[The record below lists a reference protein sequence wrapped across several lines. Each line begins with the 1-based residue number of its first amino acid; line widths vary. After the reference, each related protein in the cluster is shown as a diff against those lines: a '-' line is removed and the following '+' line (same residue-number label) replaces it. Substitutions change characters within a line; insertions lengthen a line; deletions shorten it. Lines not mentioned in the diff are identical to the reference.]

1 MPLVHNRSLFGSD
14 AATHQSI
21 AAFNVISLEHAEG
34 LVAGA
39 EAVGMPVILQL
50 SENAIK
56 FHKGA
61 HAIANG
67 MKFVAEASSAP
78 VALHLDHITDENLM
92 KLAPE
97 IGFSSVMFDA
107 SVLPY
112 EENLAKT
119 REAAQWCHERDI
131 WIESELGE
139 IGGKDGAHA
148 PGVRT
153 DPDDA
158 ASFVAATEVDALA
171 VAVGSSHAMTLKT
184 ASLDHKLILQ
194 LAEKL
199 PVPLVLHGSSGV
211 PDSELTR
218 AASEGMRKI
227 NIGTAL
233 NISYTGAI
241 RAYLSENPETTDPR
255 KYTALG
261 RDAIAETV
269 AHHLKVVAGKA

>member
-14 AATHQSI
+14 AATHESV

-34 LVAGA
+34 IVAGA
-39 EAVGMPVILQL
+39 EAAGMPVILQL

-56 FHKGA
+56 FHNGA
-61 HAIANG
+61 HAIASG
-67 MKFVAEASSAP
+67 MRHVAEASTAP
-78 VALHLDHITDENLM
+78 VALHLDHITDERLM

-112 EENLAKT
+112 EENLAAT
-119 REAAQWCHERDI
+119 REAALWCHERDI

-153 DPDDA
+153 DPEDA
-158 ASFVAATEVDALA
+158 AAFVAATGVDALA
-171 VAVGSSHAMTLKT
+171 VAVGSSHAMTRKT
-184 ASLDHKLILQ
+184 ASLDHKLITL

-199 PVPLVLHGSSGV
+199 LVPLVLHGSSGV

-241 RAYLSENPETTDPR
+241 REYLNENHTVTDPR

-261 RDAIAETV
+261 RQAIADTV
-269 AHHLKVVAGKA
+269 AHYLKVVAGK